1 MCSRSVR
8 ISQVPLWTSTIHP
21 CYTIFLVVC
30 LLSAIFYIASPA
42 LPAEDNDTAHPPA
55 LIAPRNSIHSIHS
68 RAICSTDSDLSGLR
82 IPKLFIPE
90 LEPVEDEDP
99 QHRLARRTGKQS
111 FRSQACPPRLQNTST
126 HTLHS
131 YPSSRTE
138 GTLAHPCT
146 RLLPSRFALDLA
158 LLMSMVLNNFPSS
171 PINHTLFHPHNT
183 FDLVDWRSGIASSRF
198 LRIFH
203 E

>member
-99 QHRLARRTGKQS
+99 RH
-111 FRSQACPPRLQNTST
+111 
-126 HTLHS
+126 
-131 YPSSRTE
+131 
-138 GTLAHPCT
+138 TLAHWAEIASLSHV
-146 RLLPSRFALDLA
+146 LLLLSCPTCPHTTFMSAAQRFYNRTLGPTAHPRTC
-158 LLMSMVLNNFPSS
+158 LLCSCFVLN
-171 PINHTLFHPHNT
+171 
-183 FDLVDWRSGIASSRF
+183 
-198 LRIFH
+198 
-203 E
+203 